1 MDLGKFSKIDGFSI
15 TTQDNIALILI
26 ILVRSFSATLL
37 FYWLIIGFII
47 ILYCF
52 IHIASTVCYSA
63 LR

>member
-15 TTQDNIALILI
+15 TAQDNIALILI

-52 IHIASTVCYSA
+52 IHIATVCYSA